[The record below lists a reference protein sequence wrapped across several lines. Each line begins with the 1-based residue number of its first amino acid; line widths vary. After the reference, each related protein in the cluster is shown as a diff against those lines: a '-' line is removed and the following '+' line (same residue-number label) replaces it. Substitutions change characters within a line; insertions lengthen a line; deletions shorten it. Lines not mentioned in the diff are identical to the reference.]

1 MRHPDVLWSV
11 LHGQQGG
18 APHALAVSR
27 AVVVVIVVAVV
38 VGVVAVVQAVGG
50 GLAAVLFPLSSP
62 PGPSQSRQIKLQT
75 GPTEIKNKLSRPE
88 KSEKEGTEKYERLK
102 VQTGPTSS
110 LVLSFSQKILN

>member
-11 LHGQQGG
+11 LHGEQGG
-18 APHALAVSR
+18 APHALAVGR
-27 AVVVVIVVAVV
+27 ADVVVVVVVVAVV
-38 VGVVAVVQAVGG
+38 RAVGG